1 MEMRAFPHTGDVRF
15 SLQNQSEVRKC
26 MMKKIC
32 LMAVLVL
39 TLALSACGK
48 GREAEP
54 AVQATVAV
62 SANPAPVV
70 IQAESSGRFATPCIE
85 APYDRE
91 YYGDDKQI
99 VIRRFEQS
107 SITYFVAD
115 VQLTDASQF
124 QTALCGENLERLS
137 AMAEHSGAVLAI
149 NADDYNV
156 HKYGTII
163 RNGNLLRIH
172 ATTRNMLIVDANGVF
187 TVLADRAGENPEE
200 LSRQLMEIQTWQTF
214 EFGPELVRDG
224 QTVAFSPDF
233 DLISTNPERREP
245 RTAIGQIGPL
255 HYVIIVADG
264 RQSGYSRGMTLP
276 ELQRLFIGFGAQT
289 AMNLDGGGSTEL
301 WFQGE
306 VINRPSEGRER
317 RLSDIIFFWGGA
329 T

>member
-1 MEMRAFPHTGDVRF
+1 
-15 SLQNQSEVRKC
+15 
-26 MMKKIC
+26 MKKIC

-99 VIRRFEQS
+99 VIRRFAQS
-107 SITYFVAD
+107 DIAYFVAD

-137 AMAEHSGAVLAI
+137 AMAERSGAVLAI
-149 NADDYNV
+149 NADDYKV

-163 RNGNLLRIH
+163 RNGELLRTH

-200 LSRQLMEIQTWQTF
+200 PSRQLMEIQTWQTF

-224 QTVAFSPDF
+224 QAVAFSPDF

>member
-1 MEMRAFPHTGDVRF
+1 
-15 SLQNQSEVRKC
+15 
-26 MMKKIC
+26 MKKIC
-32 LMAVLVL
+32 LIPVLGL
-39 TLALSACGK
+39 MLALSACGK
-48 GREAEP
+48 SPAVEP
-54 AVQATVAV
+54 AVQATVAA
-62 SANPAPVV
+62 SENPAPTVELSQNAV
-70 IQAESSGRFATPCIE
+70 RAEPSGRFAAPCIE

-91 YYGDDKQI
+91 YCGDDKQI

-107 SITYFVAD
+107 DITYFVAD
-115 VQLTDASQF
+115 VQLTDPIQF
-124 QTALCGENLERLS
+124 RTALSGKNLEQLS
-137 AMAEHSGAVLAI
+137 VLAERSGAVLAI

-163 RNGNLLRIH
+163 RNGELLRIH
-172 ATTRNMLIVDANGVF
+172 DTTRSMLIVDANGVF
-187 TVLADRAGENPEE
+187 TVLADRAGKNPEE
-200 LSRQLMEIQTWQTF
+200 LGRRLMEVQTWQTF

-224 QTVAFSPDF
+224 QAAEFSPDF
-233 DLISTNPERREP
+233 DPISTNPERREP

-306 VINRPSEGRER
+306 IINRPSEGRER
-317 RLSDIIFFWGGA
+317 RLSDIICF
-329 T
+329 

>member
-1 MEMRAFPHTGDVRF
+1 
-15 SLQNQSEVRKC
+15 
-26 MMKKIC
+26 MKKIC

-99 VIRRFEQS
+99 VIRRFVQS
-107 SITYFVAD
+107 DIAYFVAD

-149 NADDYNV
+149 NADDYKV

-163 RNGNLLRIH
+163 RNGELLRTH
-172 ATTRNMLIVDANGVF
+172 DTTRSMLIVDANGVF

-214 EFGPELVRDG
+214 EFGPELVRNG
-224 QTVAFSPDF
+224 QAVAFSPDF

-245 RTAIGQIGPL
+245 QTAIGQIGPL

-317 RLSDIIFFWGGA
+317 RLSDIIFFWGVA

>member
-1 MEMRAFPHTGDVRF
+1 
-15 SLQNQSEVRKC
+15 

-39 TLALSACGK
+39 TLALSACEK

-54 AVQATVAV
+54 AVQATVAPSV
-62 SANPAPVV
+62 NPAPVV

-99 VIRRFEQS
+99 VIRRFVQS
-107 SITYFVAD
+107 DIAYFVAG

-137 AMAEHSGAVLAI
+137 AMAERSGAVLAI
-149 NADDYNV
+149 NADDYKV

-163 RNGNLLRIH
+163 RNGELLRTH
-172 ATTRNMLIVDANGVF
+172 DTTRNMLIVDANGVF
-187 TVLADRAGENPEE
+187 TVLADCAGEKPEE

-214 EFGPELVRDG
+214 EFGLELVRDG
-224 QTVAFSPDF
+224 QAVAFSLDF

-276 ELQRLFIGFGAQT
+276 ELQRLFIGFVAQT